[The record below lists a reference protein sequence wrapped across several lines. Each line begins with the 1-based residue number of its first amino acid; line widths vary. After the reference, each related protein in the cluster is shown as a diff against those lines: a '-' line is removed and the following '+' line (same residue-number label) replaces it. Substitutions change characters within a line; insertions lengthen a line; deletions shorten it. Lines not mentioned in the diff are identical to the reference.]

1 MLELPWRLV
10 PLGLLGIAVLA
21 VAGPRARNLVQLVRS
36 GQPNAERFKGLLTTR
51 SAYAFQKII
60 LQKKLLQRPGPGA
73 AHALTF
79 WGFMVIQVALIE
91 SVLEFFSPTASLPF
105 VGHFFLIGTIFDFF
119 CLAVAISLIAF
130 AIIRVKDNPKIWQR
144 KSRFYESHMGPAY
157 LILFLIFCVVTTLL
171 AVNSMRA
178 ALDHLPYANGAFI
191 SRPVGHWLAAHV
203 SEGALETLEYW
214 MLFLHVAV
222 VGGFLILV
230 LNSKHLHIFTSL
242 ISVPFARHPIALGAL
257 KPLHIDIETMDED
270 TKIGAGVVEDLEW
283 KHLLDQLTCTECG
296 RCQSVCPAW
305 NTGKELNPKLLIMNL
320 RDHAMAKMPV
330 LTGKVDAEHATGEAK
345 VACEQSLVGDV
356 ITPDVLWACVT
367 CGACVYECPVDIEH
381 VDMIVEMRRN
391 QVMMESAFPRE
402 AQGMLNNVESSGN
415 PWGIAG
421 DARMQWAKGMEEKV
435 PVIGAGQ
442 PIPDDVEY
450 LFFVGCAGASDDRAI
465 KTTRAVATL
474 LDRAGVKFAVL
485 GPQETCNGDP
495 ARRIGNEFLF
505 QELAQ
510 ANVEKF
516 NATGVKKIITQCPH
530 CFNTF
535 RNEYPDY
542 GGLYDVVHHAQL
554 LAELIGD
561 GKLKPTTPIDALVTY
576 HDPCY
581 LVRHNDV
588 LDDPR
593 HVITA
598 TGARQQDMHRCGK
611 RTFCCGAGGARF
623 FMEETEGK
631 RINVERIEEALGTN
645 ADIVGTS
652 CPFCLVMLDDGVK
665 DKQMGGGYENVEVM
679 DVANL
684 LLRSMNGSATKV
696 ETPPETP
703 DTPPQPA
710 ETSG

>member
-10 PLGLLGIAVLA
+10 PLALLGIAVLA
-21 VAGPRARNLVQLVRS
+21 VAGPRAMSLVQLVRS
-36 GQPNAERFKGLLTTR
+36 GQPNPERFDGLLTRR
-51 SAYAFQKII
+51 SVYAFQKII
-60 LQKKLLQRPGPGA
+60 LQKKLLQRPGPGM

-79 WGFMVIQVALIE
+79 WGFLVIQVALIE
-91 SVLEFFSPTASLPF
+91 SVIEFFSPTATIPI
-105 VGHFFLIGTIFDFF
+105 VGHIWLLGTIFDFF
-119 CLAVAISLIAF
+119 CLAVASSLIAF
-130 AIIRVKDNPKIWQR
+130 AIIRIKNNPRIWQR
-144 KSRFYESHMGPAY
+144 KSRFFESHMGPAY
-157 LILFLIFCVVTTLL
+157 MILFLIFCVVATLL

-178 ALDHLPYANGAFI
+178 ALGHLPYESGAFL
-191 SRPVGHWLAAHV
+191 SRPIGHWLAARV

-214 MLFLHVAV
+214 TLFLHVAV

-242 ISVPFARHPIALGAL
+242 INVPFGRHPLALGRL
-257 KPLHIDIETMDED
+257 KPLHIDIETMDEN

-296 RCQSVCPAW
+296 RCQAVCPAW
-305 NTGKELNPKLLIMNL
+305 NTGKELNPKLLVMNL

-435 PVIGAGQ
+435 PVIAAGQ
-442 PIPDDVEY
+442 PIPNDVEY

-465 KTTRAVATL
+465 KTTRAVAEL
-474 LDRAGVKFAVL
+474 LHQGGVKFAVL

-505 QELAQ
+505 QEMAQ

-516 NATGVKKIITQCPH
+516 NTTGVKKIITQCPH

-588 LDDPR
+588 LNDPR

-696 ETPPETP
+696 EEPPETP

>member
-1 MLELPWRLV
+1 
-10 PLGLLGIAVLA
+10 
-21 VAGPRARNLVQLVRS
+21 
-36 GQPNAERFKGLLTTR
+36 
-51 SAYAFQKII
+51 
-60 LQKKLLQRPGPGA
+60 
-73 AHALTF
+73 
-79 WGFMVIQVALIE
+79 
-91 SVLEFFSPTASLPF
+91 
-105 VGHFFLIGTIFDFF
+105 
-119 CLAVAISLIAF
+119 
-130 AIIRVKDNPKIWQR
+130 
-144 KSRFYESHMGPAY
+144 
-157 LILFLIFCVVTTLL
+157 
-171 AVNSMRA
+171 
-178 ALDHLPYANGAFI
+178 
-191 SRPVGHWLAAHV
+191 
-203 SEGALETLEYW
+203 
-214 MLFLHVAV
+214 
-222 VGGFLILV
+222 
-230 LNSKHLHIFTSL
+230 
-242 ISVPFARHPIALGAL
+242 
-257 KPLHIDIETMDED
+257 
-270 TKIGAGVVEDLEW
+270 
-283 KHLLDQLTCTECG
+283 
-296 RCQSVCPAW
+296 
-305 NTGKELNPKLLIMNL
+305 
-320 RDHAMAKMPV
+320 
-330 LTGKVDAEHATGEAK
+330 
-345 VACEQSLVGDV
+345 
-356 ITPDVLWACVT
+356 
-367 CGACVYECPVDIEH
+367 
-381 VDMIVEMRRN
+381 
-391 QVMMESAFPRE
+391 MMESAFPRE

-421 DARMQWAKGMEEKV
+421 EARMQWAKGMEEKV
-435 PVIGAGQ
+435 PVIPAGQ

-474 LDRAGVKFAVL
+474 LDQAGVKYAVL

-505 QELAQ
+505 QEMAQ

-588 LDDPR
+588 LNDPR

-684 LLRSMNGSATKV
+684 LLRSMNGSAAKV
-696 ETPPETP
+696 EAAPEA
-703 DTPPQPA
+703 PA